1 MDAILG
7 QLGELLLGSIP
18 TVIFLVVVYALYT
31 VLVHKP
37 LVKVLEERHNKTE
50 GAIERARAD
59 IAAAEARTSEYEQR
73 LREARLAL
81 FRQQEARRQ
90 AALQVRDSV
99 LKEAHNR
106 AKAEI
111 EQARSAIGDEKEAA
125 KSGLKD
131 EASRL
136 AQEIVKTVLRPVTT
150 HFMAGSQ

>member
-81 FRQQEARRQ
+81 FRQQEVRRQ

-106 AKAEI
+106 AQAEI
-111 EQARSAIGDEKEAA
+111 ERARAAIGDEKESA

-131 EASRL
+131 EVGRL